1 MARSAGDPILDS
13 IHVDRPHVDRPGAS
27 RTRDQLFC
35 LELASQAADV
45 YFDRTWEQIE
55 PILES
60 TWENGTHE
68 MSWCE
73 ARWFVK
79 CAWTDCLNRGAAGHA
94 DVLDART
101 ATL

>member
-1 MARSAGDPILDS
+1 MGMAAENPMHAD
-13 IHVDRPHVDRPGAS
+13 HAAVNGAAL

-35 LELASQAADV
+35 LELANQATDV
-45 YFDRTWEQIE
+45 YFDR
-55 PILES
+55 

-79 CAWTDCLNRGAAGHA
+79 CAWTDCLNRGAAGYPA
-94 DVLDART
+94 FGASA

>member
-1 MARSAGDPILDS
+1 MATIAGTPIDAARG
-13 IHVDRPHVDRPGAS
+13 DRATVAAASS

-35 LELASQAADV
+35 LELAHQATDV

-68 MSWCE
+68 MTWCE

-79 CAWTDCLNRGAAGHA
+79 CAWTDCLNRGAAGNMDTLGA
-94 DVLDART
+94 
-101 ATL
+101 ATTTM

>member
-1 MARSAGDPILDS
+1 MGMAAENPM
-13 IHVDRPHVDRPGAS
+13 HADRVAVNGAS
-27 RTRDQLFC
+27 LRTRDQLFC
-35 LELASQAADV
+35 LELANQATEA

-60 TWENGTHE
+60 TWENDVHE

-79 CAWTDCLNRGAAGHA
+79 CAWTDCLNRGAAGLTDFSVA
-94 DVLDART
+94 
-101 ATL
+101 ATI

>member
-1 MARSAGDPILDS
+1 MGMAAENQM
-13 IHVDRPHVDRPGAS
+13 HADRASDRVALGGAS
-27 RTRDQLFC
+27 PRTRDQLFC
-35 LELASQAADV
+35 LELANQATDA
-45 YFDRTWEQIE
+45 YFDCTWEQIE

-60 TWENGTHE
+60 TWENGAHE

-79 CAWTDCLNRGAAGHA
+79 CAWTDCLNRGAAGHPA
-94 DVLDART
+94 FGASA

>member
-1 MARSAGDPILDS
+1 MAMTAGTPIDADR
-13 IHVDRPHVDRPGAS
+13 VDRATVAAAS
-27 RTRDQLFC
+27 ARTRDQLFC
-35 LELASQAADV
+35 LELANQAADV

-79 CAWTDCLNRGAAGHA
+79 CAWTDCLNRGAAGA
-94 DVLDART
+94 TDVPGT
-101 ATL
+101 AASMM

>member
-1 MARSAGDPILDS
+1 MMAATPIEAARA
-13 IHVDRPHVDRPGAS
+13 DRAS
-27 RTRDQLFC
+27 VAAASPRTRDQMFC
-35 LELASQAADV
+35 LELAHQATDV

-60 TWENGTHE
+60 TWENGAHE

-79 CAWTDCLNRGAAGHA
+79 CAWTDCLNRGAAGTMDELA
-94 DVLDART
+94 GT
-101 ATL
+101 AVAM